1 MDSSKV
7 SHIKFYGQPT
17 GQIYPMNA
25 FPESEKYLEKL
36 NWRTQEK
43 PQMSMFL
50 KRKEK
55 LVLVRAVKVTEEKK
69 NKGKSKKQTT
79 VKKK

>member
-1 MDSSKV
+1 
-7 SHIKFYGQPT
+7 
-17 GQIYPMNA
+17 MNA

-55 LVLVRAVKVTEEKK
+55 LVPVRAVKVTEEKK

>member
-1 MDSSKV
+1 
-7 SHIKFYGQPT
+7 
-17 GQIYPMNA
+17 MNA
-25 FPESEKYLEKL
+25 FPESEKYLDKL

-55 LVLVRAVKVTEEKK
+55 TVPVRPTKVIENKK
-69 NKGKSKKQTT
+69 TKGKPKKTINS
-79 VKKK
+79 

>member
-1 MDSSKV
+1 
-7 SHIKFYGQPT
+7 
-17 GQIYPMNA
+17 MNA

-69 NKGKSKKQTT
+69 NKSKSKKQTT